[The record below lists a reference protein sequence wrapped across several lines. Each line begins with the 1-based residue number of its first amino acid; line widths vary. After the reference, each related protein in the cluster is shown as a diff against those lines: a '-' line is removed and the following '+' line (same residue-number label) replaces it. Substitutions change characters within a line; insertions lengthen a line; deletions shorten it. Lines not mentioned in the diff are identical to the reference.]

1 MRLRSTSTER
11 SRPVAQLNAVHT
23 SLTINHGVVDLINML
38 MTMMMMS
45 MIIMTMMTMVVMS
58 KMIMAMLSVQYP
70 R

>member
-45 MIIMTMMTMVVMS
+45 MVVMS